1 MAEIYPYKAII
12 LDLFD
17 TIVTWNPRGM
27 PLVKWRDR
35 ETWSTVPLMY
45 EALEAAFGAPIDRDA
60 FLDTHFDVYREI
72 LQARAE
78 HEKPIEIT
86 CLERMTRTVKKFGAE
101 EKIAAALAEELRQI
115 HMGRV
120 REVTSAPSA
129 RVEAVRKLA
138 TRYRLGLLSNFD
150 DGETGHLIVA
160 DTGVRELFEIVVISA
175 DAGLRKPHP
184 QIFLD
189 TIAKMGLE
197 PRDVLYVG
205 DTAHDD
211 VLGSKRAGM
220 HSAWINK
227 HGEPLPA
234 GMPEPDIIIGDLAEL
249 PARLGL

>member
-1 MAEIYPYKAII
+1 VAENYPYKAIV

-17 TIVTWNPRGM
+17 TIVTWNPEGL

-35 ETWSTVPLMY
+35 ELRTTVPLM
-45 EALEAAFGAPIDRDA
+45 LELLETELGRAIDRDA
-60 FLDTHFDVYREI
+60 FFEAHDHVYRGIFE
-72 LQARAE
+72 ARANNDPLE
-78 HEKPIEIT
+78 TT
-86 CLERMTRTVKKFGAE
+86 CLERLTRTVVRFGIAE
-101 EKIAAALAEELRQI
+101 PSASDLAEKLRQV
-115 HMGRV
+115 HMSRV
-120 REVTSAPSA
+120 RTVTSAPA
-129 RVEAVRKLA
+129 TRVEAVRKLA
-138 TRYRLGLLSNFD
+138 KKYRMGLLSNFD
-150 DGETGHLIVA
+150 DGETGHLIVG

-189 TIAKMGLE
+189 TIAKMNLGPE
-197 PRDVLYVG
+197 EVLYVG

-227 HGEPLPA
+227 HGTPLPD
-234 GMPEPDIIIGDLAEL
+234 GLPHPDIIIGDLAEL